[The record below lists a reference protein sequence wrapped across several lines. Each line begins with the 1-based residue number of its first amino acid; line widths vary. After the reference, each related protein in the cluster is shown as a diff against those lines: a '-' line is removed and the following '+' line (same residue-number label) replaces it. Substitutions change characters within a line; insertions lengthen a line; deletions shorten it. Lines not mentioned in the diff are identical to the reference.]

1 MVSQLR
7 VFTAEVTR
15 VALEVGVEGN
25 LGGQAA
31 VPDAQGEWKSL
42 LDNVNLMASNLTS
55 QVRNIALVTTAV
67 SLRPK

>member
-7 VFTAEVTR
+7 LFTSEVTR

-25 LGGQAA
+25 LGGQAN

-42 LDNVNLMASNLTS
+42 LDNVNLMASYVKRS
-55 QVRNIALVTTAV
+55 
-67 SLRPK
+67 